1 MVRDVVG
8 DAVHAGVLG
17 IDESD
22 GRGGRR
28 IPLAIAP
35 PGHRRLRRKHT
46 LSASHWRSS
55 TGRKSCSAASFDTL
69 ALFRFA
75 SVPNHRQ
82 HMDLYL
88 VSHLTAINSFVCPA
102 LLAVIMSSSCCG
114 QMRVMTLHD
123 FQRCRAAFPAAE
135 AMLPLVLGTVGN
147 QGCIT

>member
-1 MVRDVVG
+1 MPAYSVSTSLM
-8 DAVHAGVLG
+8 AGAGAASRSLSPLLG
-17 IDESD
+17 T
-22 GRGGRR
+22 GVC
-28 IPLAIAP
+28 A
-35 PGHRRLRRKHT
+35 
-46 LSASHWRSS
+46 ASTHPQPRTSS

-75 SVPNHRQ
+75 SVPNDRQ
-82 HMDLYL
+82 LMDLYL

-102 LLAVIMSSSCCG
+102 FLAVIMSSSCCG